1 MHFLFVQDEP
11 HDKAFQAWLKENRT
25 IACPTC
31 GQGLQKQEGCNHL
44 QYVPSFSQAVYSVLR
59 MGFCLSS
66 CAHWP
71 QLCCQQFCAH
81 LPFACCPLLPVCWS
95 VCSVLHAPC
104 AFSCP
109 PPRPPCRL
117 PCPPHQ
123 PCHLLCH
130 SHMPCTLFIYSPLPF
145 LACPSCGLFTLVF
158 CHLQDTFCPKSAFLF
173 GKSASCCVPST
184 PTMHCLLPFETC
196 LRSAF
201 SHWMQVH

>member
-1 MHFLFVQDEP
+1 MHVLFVQDEP
-11 HDKAFQAWLKENRT
+11 HDKAFQAWLT

-66 CAHWP
+66 CGHWP
-71 QLCCQQFCAH
+71 QLCCPT
-81 LPFACCPLLPVCWS
+81 LICPLPAAHCCLFGGLFAQCCMPPVPS
-95 VCSVLHAPC
+95 A
-104 AFSCP
+104 AP
-109 PPRPPCRL
+109 PPSPPC
-117 PCPPHQ
+117 C
-123 PCHLLCH
+123 LLCH

-158 CHLQDTFCPKSAFLF
+158 CHLQDTVCPKSAFLF
-173 GKSASCCVPST
+173 GKWASCCVPST
-184 PTMHCLLPFETC
+184 PTMRCLLPFETC